1 MSRLRRGS
9 PALIRDLNRSAVLAL
24 IGSQGPVAR
33 VEIARRLSLSAATVT
48 EVTRELV
55 SEGLIRVV
63 DQAASS
69 GGRPPLLLGLVAE
82 AAHAL
87 GVKVS
92 PDRIAIV
99 EVNLDGDILTRS
111 ETPIDALGPEAL
123 GRLVKVLR
131 SAVEAAD
138 GSRLLGIGL
147 GVPGT
152 VDAQT
157 GVVNAPILGW
167 NSIELGQAL
176 RDQIGLPVL
185 IDNDVNTLAI
195 AERLYGH
202 GRAVE
207 NFLTVTI
214 GRGVGLG
221 IVVGGDVYRGA
232 RGGAGEFGHVPIVE
246 NGPTCECGMRGCLE
260 ALVADPALVAQGVDA
275 GLLPAGVSI
284 NDGTASLRELAD
296 GGEEAAQRIFA
307 NAGAILGRA
316 VAGLVNVLSPQVVI
330 VSGEGAKAW
339 AHMAPSFTAALDAA
353 TFPSLRGVQ
362 LEVDPWDDAKWASGA
377 AALVL
382 RATFAAPLYERQ
394 IEDSVRARLNG
405 MGARSHA
412 DGPDAAGGDA
422 APSVRIP
429 IPSTG
434 EREGITG

>member
-1 MSRLRRGS
+1 M
-9 PALIRDLNRSAVLAL
+9 
-24 IGSQGPVAR
+24 
-33 VEIARRLSLSAATVT
+33 
-48 EVTRELV
+48 
-55 SEGLIRVV
+55 
-63 DQAASS
+63 
-69 GGRPPLLLGLVAE
+69 
-82 AAHAL
+82 
-87 GVKVS
+87 
-92 PDRIAIV
+92 
-99 EVNLDGDILTRS
+99 
-111 ETPIDALGPEAL
+111 
-123 GRLVKVLR
+123 
-131 SAVEAAD
+131 
-138 GSRLLGIGL
+138 
-147 GVPGT
+147 GT

-167 NSIELGQAL
+167 NSIELGRAL

-202 GRAVE
+202 GRAAE

-246 NGPTCECGMRGCLE
+246 NGPSCECGMRGCLE
-260 ALVADPALVAQGVDA
+260 ALVADPALVAQAVDA
-275 GLLPAGVSI
+275 GLLTAGVSI
-284 NDGTASLRELAD
+284 NDGTAALRGLAD
-296 GGEEAAQRIFA
+296 GGNETAQRIFA
-307 NAGAILGRA
+307 DAGAILGRA

-330 VSGEGAKAW
+330 VSGEGAQAW
-339 AHMAPSFTAALDAA
+339 AHMAPTFTAALDAA
-353 TFPSLRGVQ
+353 TFLSLRGVK

-405 MGARSHA
+405 MGPRPHA
-412 DGPDAAGGDA
+412 DGHDAADDDSA
-422 APSVRIP
+422 APVAVP
-429 IPSTG
+429 FTNVG

>member
-55 SEGLIRVV
+55 TEGLIRVV

-69 GGRPPLLLGLVAE
+69 GGRRPLLLGLVAE

-99 EVNLDGDILTRS
+99 EVNLDGDILTRT

-123 GRLVKVLR
+123 GRLVKVLQ

-167 NSIELGQAL
+167 NSIELGRAL
-176 RDQIGLPVL
+176 RSAGAEFSGQPPGRPPARLPRVR
-185 IDNDVNTLAI
+185 DA
-195 AERLYGH
+195 
-202 GRAVE
+202 GRA
-207 NFLTVTI
+207 
-214 GRGVGLG
+214 R
-221 IVVGGDVYRGA
+221 
-232 RGGAGEFGHVPIVE
+232 
-246 NGPTCECGMRGCLE
+246 
-260 ALVADPALVAQGVDA
+260 
-275 GLLPAGVSI
+275 
-284 NDGTASLRELAD
+284 
-296 GGEEAAQRIFA
+296 
-307 NAGAILGRA
+307 LGRA
-316 VAGLVNVLSPQVVI
+316 PGRRGGRDGAG
-330 VSGEGAKAW
+330 
-339 AHMAPSFTAALDAA
+339 
-353 TFPSLRGVQ
+353 RG
-362 LEVDPWDDAKWASGA
+362 
-377 AALVL
+377 
-382 RATFAAPLYERQ
+382 RR
-394 IEDSVRARLNG
+394 RL
-405 MGARSHA
+405 
-412 DGPDAAGGDA
+412 
-422 APSVRIP
+422 
-429 IPSTG
+429 
-434 EREGITG
+434 

>member
-55 SEGLIRVV
+55 TEGLIRVV

-69 GGRPPLLLGLVAE
+69 GGRRPLLLGLVAE

-99 EVNLDGDILTRS
+99 EVNLDGDILTQN

-138 GSRLLGIGL
+138 GTRLLGIGL

-202 GRAVE
+202 GRAAE

-246 NGPTCECGMRGCLE
+246 NGPSCECGMRGCLE
-260 ALVADPALVAQGVDA
+260 ALVADPALVAQAVDA
-275 GLLPAGVSI
+275 GLLTAGVSI
-284 NDGTASLRELAD
+284 NDGTAALRALAD
-296 GGEEAAQRIFA
+296 GGDEAAQRIFGD
-307 NAGAILGRA
+307 AGAILGRA

-330 VSGEGAKAW
+330 VSGEGAQAW
-339 AHMAPSFTAALDAA
+339 AHMAPTFTAALDAA
-353 TFPSLRGVQ
+353 TFPSLRGVK

-405 MGARSHA
+405 MGPRPHA
-412 DGPDAAGGDA
+412 DGHDAADDDSA
-422 APSVRIP
+422 APVAVP
-429 IPSTG
+429 FTNVG